1 MTDVGEDAPRSPPEP
16 TKRNLLGSGSMYA
29 LATIAPIVTTLVI
42 TPIVTRVLG
51 ASEYGIVG
59 ISITLYQVGA
69 VVLAIGLPAAI
80 TRHAIIFAS
89 GARGASALVVI
100 GAIVAILTG
109 ATLIALVPAWGH
121 LVLGA
126 PDPWVLAWPL
136 VSSVGIAILTL
147 SQSYLRAVDR
157 VITFVGLSC
166 FSAVLGPLLGIACIA
181 ALGPSSSGF
190 LAGLAT
196 GQLVAGLIALTIVW
210 RESPPLFSRAEA
222 FESIRIGI
230 PTVPHSVAGSFLVSA
245 LVLIASVVSGLEDAG
260 RLQLAL
266 LLGTAP
272 TILLGAFNNSW
283 APMIYRASGEIRAKL
298 LAKSLRLIAVL
309 VFVLVA
315 GFCVLARPVVALVAG
330 PELFTDE
337 LLASAL
343 TVSAAT
349 PLMALYLANM
359 HLVFLSGKTALL
371 AATTPVALVVCLA
384 VIVIASHL
392 AGGASLAIFA
402 LGIPLF
408 HLMQWILSGYLR
420 RRSGYPAPRIT
431 GALPVLSLAFVSA
444 AVVAALL
451 PSTVVLAAVFGIAS
465 IAVVFVNRSSFQS

>member
-1 MTDVGEDAPRSPPEP
+1 MTEVSRNAPRSSPEP
-16 TKRNLLGSGSMYA
+16 RKLNLLGSGSIYA
-29 LATIAPIVTTLVI
+29 LATIAPILTTLII

-51 ASEYGIVG
+51 VSEYGVVG

-80 TRHAIIFAS
+80 TRHAIISGS

-100 GAIVAILTG
+100 GATVAILAG
-109 ATLIALVPAWGH
+109 VALIALVPALGH
-121 LVLGA
+121 LVLDA
-126 PDPWVLAWPL
+126 PNPWVLALPL

-147 SQSYLRAVDR
+147 SQSFLRALDR

-166 FSAVLGPLLGIACIA
+166 FSAVLSPLLGVASIAT
-181 ALGPSSSGF
+181 LGPSAFSF

-196 GQLVAGLIALTIVW
+196 GQLVAGLIALAIVW
-210 RESPPLFSRAEA
+210 RESSPLFSRAEA

-230 PTVPHSVAGSFLVSA
+230 PTVPHSVAASFLVSA
-245 LVLIASVVSGLEDAG
+245 LVLLASKVSGLEDAG

-283 APMIYRASGEIRAKL
+283 APMIYRASGETRAKL
-298 LAKSLRLIAVL
+298 LAKSLRAIAVL

-330 PELFTDE
+330 PELFTEE
-337 LLASAL
+337 LLAAAL
-343 TVSAAT
+343 IVTAAT

-371 AATTPVALVVCLA
+371 AATTPFALAVCLA
-384 VIVIASHL
+384 AIVTASRL
-392 AGGASLAIFA
+392 WDGASLTIFA

-408 HLMQWILSGYLR
+408 HFLQWILSGYLR
-420 RRSGYPAPRIT
+420 RRSGHPPPRIS
-431 GALPVLSLAFVSA
+431 GALPVLSLTFVSA
-444 AVVAALL
+444 TVVAALL
-451 PSTVVLAAVFGIAS
+451 PSTIILASVFVVAGIVVVL
-465 IAVVFVNRSSFQS
+465 VNRSSFRL